1 MDKREFATFAAALR
15 TYFPRYNMLPNDEAM
30 TLWYTALQDL
40 PYPVLS
46 TALTKWV
53 ATEKWPPSIA
63 ELRTAC
69 TEIVSGKLPD
79 WGEAWAEV
87 SQAIRRFGWCR
98 PSEALASM
106 SPTARRAADM
116 IGWQQICESENPEA
130 IRAQFRQVYE
140 ICQRREAEDRQLP
153 AALKETIAQIGS
165 GELLKLEANL

>member
-30 TLWYTALQDL
+30 TLWYTALNDL
-40 PYPVLS
+40 PYPILS

-69 TEIVSGKLPD
+69 SEITDGKLPD

-87 SQAIRRFGWCR
+87 SHAIRRFGWCR
-98 PSEALASM
+98 PNEALESL
-106 SPTARRAADM
+106 SPTARAAANR
-116 IGWQQICESENPEA
+116 IGWQQICESENPET

-140 ICQRREAEDRQLP
+140 ISQQREIEDRQLP
-153 AALKETIAQIGS
+153 AALKETIARIGAAMKPALP
-165 GELLKLEANL
+165 GE